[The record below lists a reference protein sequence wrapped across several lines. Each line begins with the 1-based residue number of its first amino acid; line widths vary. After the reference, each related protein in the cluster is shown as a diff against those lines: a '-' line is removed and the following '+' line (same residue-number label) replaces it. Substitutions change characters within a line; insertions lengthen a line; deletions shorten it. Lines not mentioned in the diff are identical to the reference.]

1 MARWHFERIKAD
13 DTYMGAIEI
22 QRIADDTLKDIL
34 SLDNTKLDSTCTHD
48 GEKL

>member
-1 MARWHFERIKAD
+1 MARWHFESIKAD

-22 QRIADDTLKDIL
+22 QRIADDILKDIP
-34 SLDNTKLDSTCTHD
+34 SLGNTKVDSTCTHD